1 MSVAQLI
8 KLTRPVQ
15 VTAIPSGE
23 QGMLPPDAEVRITQ
37 SLGGAYTVMTNHG
50 YMYRVDVKDADAL
63 GITPDPN
70 KEKAAQQTAPAGEFS
85 EQNVWQQL
93 KTVFDPEIPVN
104 VVDLGLI
111 YGCDI
116 SPLEDGGKKIDVKM
130 TMTAPGCGMGNVLK
144 ADVESKLSGL
154 PGVKQVQVEVVFDP
168 PWTPVRMSEAARLQL
183 GIDVDY
189 GPSDSSTAAY
199 K

>member
-1 MSVAQLI
+1 M
-8 KLTRPVQ
+8 PVTQ
-15 VTAIPSGE
+15 E
-23 QGMLPPDAEVRITQ
+23 EV
-37 SLGGAYTVMTNHG
+37 LNAL
-50 YMYRVDVKDADAL
+50 KDCY
-63 GITPDPN
+63 
-70 KEKAAQQTAPAGEFS
+70 
-85 EQNVWQQL
+85 
-93 KTVFDPEIPVN
+93 DPEIPVN
-104 VVDLGLI
+104 IVDLGLV

-116 SPLEDGGKKIDVKM
+116 TSLEDGKKIDVKM

>member
-50 YMYRVDVKDADAL
+50 YMYRVDAKDSDAL

-70 KEKAAQQTAPAGEFS
+70 KEKAAQPTAPAGEFS

-104 VVDLGLI
+104 IVDLGLV

-116 SPLEDGGKKIDVKM
+116 TSLEDGKKIDVKM